1 MTVLLPIWCA
11 AGVGNNPHPIPPVR
25 GAHGRSRYAVPL
37 RVIPA
42 RGQVPEYAAH
52 DCSSVRAKH
61 PWYVLHE
68 SGSHLAN
75 DPPEVGPKITLV
87 GGPSALAGE
96 AVWLAR
102 DATKDE
108 IHKSMPGSPV
118 KGLEVIPDGSGA
130 QPPILHALS
139 QQPLAVGVSLNVA
152 DSSTE
157 PDGFEGCRA
166 DPTSGTNV
174 QAIEHQNL
182 PNVSR

>member
-1 MTVLLPIWCA
+1 VTFLASSAI
-11 AGVGNNPHPIPPVR
+11 GVGHNPDPITPVR
-25 GAHGRSRYAVPL
+25 GANGCSRYAVPL

-42 RGQVPEYAAH
+42 RGQVSEYAAH
-52 DCSSVRAKH
+52 EASSIRAKQ

-68 SGSHLAN
+68 DDSGSHFAN
-75 DPPEVGPKITLV
+75 DPPEVGPKIALV
-87 GGPSALAGE
+87 GPSGTLPGK